1 MHRAFIGRQHTR
13 DFFIL
18 LHKTHLAIARRND
31 LEIHSVVAPS
41 VLQSEIDGLS
51 CAKTTR
57 PRSAMPTGASMMRFR
72 KAAGTSL
79 PIFKEG

>member
-41 VLQSEIDGLS
+41 VL
-51 CAKTTR
+51 
-57 PRSAMPTGASMMRFR
+57 
-72 KAAGTSL
+72 
-79 PIFKEG
+79 